1 MSHFTRIKTQIVE
14 KKYLMQA
21 LQDLNYAYEEGD
33 VKIRGFGG
41 NRTGVEIK
49 IPTGNRGYDIGF
61 RKSDGAY
68 ELIADWYGIHD
79 IDQGQFVRKVT
90 QRYVY
95 HVTKEKLEEQGFT
108 LVAEEVERDGRVHL
122 TLRRMA

>member
-21 LQDLNYAYEEGD
+21 LRDLNYAYEEGD

-61 RKSDGAY
+61 RKSGGAY

-95 HVTKEKLEEQGFT
+95 LVTKEKLEEQGFT

>member
-14 KKYLMQA
+14 KKYLMRA

-41 NRTGVEIK
+41 NRTAVEIK
-49 IPTGNRGYDIGF
+49 IPTGNCGYDIGF
-61 RKSDGAY
+61 RKSGDAY
-68 ELIADWYGIHD
+68 EVVADWYGIRD
-79 IDQGQFVRKVT
+79 TNQTQFVQKVS

-95 HVTKEKLEEQGFT
+95 YATKEKLEEQGFS
-108 LVAEEVERDGRVHL
+108 LVAEEIERDGRVHL
-122 TLRRMA
+122 TLRRLV